1 MEEIIIV
8 ELVNGEDLLTL
19 TKAFRKVEDAEKF
32 FVDELKKLTSGKV
45 ELTDEDISDI
55 LEDGYYADDTHFSII
70 IKEITLN

>member
-1 MEEIIIV
+1 MEEITIV
-8 ELVNGEDLLTL
+8 EIVNGEDLLTL

-32 FVDELKKLTSGKV
+32 FIQELKKLTSGKV

-55 LEDGYYADDTHFSII
+55 IDDGYYADDTHFSII

>member
-8 ELVNGEDLLTL
+8 ELVNGKDLLTL

-45 ELTDEDISDI
+45 ELTDEYISDI
-55 LEDGYYADDTHFSII
+55 LDDGYYVDDTHFSII
-70 IKEITLN
+70 IKEVMLN

>member
-1 MEEIIIV
+1 MEEIVIV

-19 TKAFRKVEDAEKF
+19 TKAFRKVEDAERF
-32 FVDELKKLTSGKV
+32 FVQKLKKLTSGKI

-55 LEDGYYADDTHFSII
+55 IADGYYADDTHFSII

>member
-1 MEEIIIV
+1 MEDITIV
-8 ELVNGEDLLTL
+8 EIVNGEDLLTL

-32 FVDELKKLTSGKV
+32 FIQELKKLTSGKV

-55 LEDGYYADDTHFSII
+55 IDDGYYADDTHFSII